1 MELRVLNY
9 FLAVAREGSV
19 SRAAAALHVTQ
30 PTLSRQLM
38 DLEEELG
45 TRLFRRSSRTTSL
58 TEDGVYFRRRAEE
71 IVALAEAAQ
80 AEFRGQEGQL
90 CGDIFIGGGETPVF
104 SQLAMAAQRV
114 RQQHP
119 GVRFHLYSGNGN
131 DVTEK
136 LERGIIDFAL
146 LVDPVDVSRY
156 ESHTLSLRD
165 TWGVLMRADAPESAL
180 PALTPA
186 QLRGLP
192 LLLSSQTRVDQMLS
206 DWMGED
212 ITRLNIAARGNLLYN
227 ISLLVQQGLGYAVTL
242 RGIIN
247 TTGESDLAF
256 RPLSPALESG
266 IRLAWLKSRPLSRAA
281 RLWLKELRTLDAERA
296 KTGKET

>member
-247 TTGESDLAF
+247 TTGESDLVF